1 MSSIGL
7 VGMILA
13 GVAVYI
19 VSAGI
24 PALIVVL
31 GLKRGW
37 RDAALVGALVPT
49 GCGLIGAL
57 LQDPRPLHIL
67 TVAICDL
74 PLGFLAGAT
83 VAYPIERWRSRI

>member
-1 MSSIGL
+1 MDGIRL
-7 VGMILA
+7 VGMILG

-31 GLKRGW
+31 GLRRGW
-37 RDAALVGALVPT
+37 KDAAIVGALVPSV
-49 GCGLIGAL
+49 CGLVGAL

-67 TVAICDL
+67 TVAICNL
-74 PLGFLAGAT
+74 PVGFLVGAA
-83 VAYPIERWRSRI
+83 VAYPIERRRS